1 MDVPYTSSLSRRD
14 LLKLGGA
21 AVAAGA
27 AGSGLPLV
35 FPAGA
40 AAQVPKRGGTFRIRC
55 SSGTRRVRDRTT
67 IGRDHQGRSGSVS
80 PIPRAAQ

>member
-1 MDVPYTSSLSRRD
+1 MDVPHASSLSRRD
-14 LLKLGGA
+14 LLKLGGV

-40 AAQVPKRGGTFRIRC
+40 AAQAPKRGGTFHIR
-55 SSGTRRVRDRTT
+55 S
-67 IGRDHQGRSGSVS
+67 
-80 PIPRAAQ
+80 